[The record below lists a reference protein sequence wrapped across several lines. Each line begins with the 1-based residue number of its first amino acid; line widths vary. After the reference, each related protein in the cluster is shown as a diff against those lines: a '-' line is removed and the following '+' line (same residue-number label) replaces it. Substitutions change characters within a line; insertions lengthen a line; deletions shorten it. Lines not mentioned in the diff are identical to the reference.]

1 MLPWRVVGLAVL
13 AGSLANAQTAVPT
26 QLGAIPLR
34 QDGPALCQPVQTG
47 EPFTVAGPRGVIVG
61 QQQGEFEAWI
71 LPVKL
76 LSHFTVEA
84 EVEGYPVPLDLNSMA
99 REIEVRPDHTTITYS
114 HIAVTVRQTMFAS
127 EATADGTGAVVLFR
141 VDAVR
146 PVNLTFRFTPEMRP
160 MWPERGK
167 GTPSAE
173 WVPESASGY
182 YVLHTDYPDFAG
194 AVALPGA
201 TAGVM
206 APYQERP
213 QVHPLEFHL
222 HVDPK
227 TDAGRIF
234 PLLMAV
240 GQTAATASNAALAA
254 KLQTLEARLPEIYAT
269 HAESY
274 RAQEKALTSI
284 ETPDAGLNADFGWA
298 ETSIGQL
305 RARAE
310 DGEMGLVAGYYA
322 SGDSARPGFGWYFGR
337 DTLYTVYAIDSYG
350 DFALSKQAL
359 TFLMQR
365 QRADGKVMHEYSQ
378 TAADLDWAA
387 FPYEYAAADA
397 TPLFLTAMLDY
408 VRASGDLE
416 FLRAHKQAVTKAWTF
431 ETTHDADGD
440 GIYDNAQGTG
450 WVESW
455 PDGMPKQE
463 IYLALLDEQASAA
476 MAELGGLLGET
487 ALAKKAAGRA
497 ATLGATIEREYYR
510 ADSGLYAFS
519 KNGAAMD
526 TASTV
531 FPAIAWWNAQPGE
544 GTALQHTAAS
554 LKAWASHDFDTDW
567 GARDVAESAA
577 IYDPTSYHQ
586 GSVWPLFTGWSA
598 MAEYR
603 GGHPLAGYQATMQNA
618 DLTTAQD
625 IGAVTELL
633 SGAYYEPFGRS
644 TSHQLWSSAMVVTP
658 LLRGLFGIDADALH
672 HVVTVTPRLPA
683 DWDRAAVRRLHVGGS
698 VVDVDYQREGGA
710 MVVSLKL
717 LSGPTVKLSGA
728 GGDGTMLRL
737 PLPLVEVSM
746 AHGLP
751 PRGSRTA
758 QMKVVDETRD
768 SHSLRLELEGTAGSQ
783 ATLTFRRN
791 EAVTVHAEGA
801 ELTGDALRVRFDGG
815 SGYQT
820 TVVTLR
826 W

>member
-1 MLPWRVVGLAVL
+1 LAVL

-26 QLGAIPLR
+26 PLSAIHMR
-34 QDGPALCQPVQTG
+34 QDGPALRQPVQTG
-47 EPFTVAGPRGVIVG
+47 EPFTVAGPRGVLVG

-76 LSHFTVEA
+76 LSHFTVDA
-84 EVEGYPVPLDLNSMA
+84 EVEGYPVPLDLNAMA

-114 HIAVTVRQTMFAS
+114 HIAVTVRQTMFAP
-127 EATADGTGAVVLFR
+127 EATADGTGAVVLFQ

-182 YVLHTDYPDFAG
+182 YVLHSDYPDFAG

-201 TAGVM
+201 TSGVM

-222 HVDPK
+222 HVDPQ

-254 KLQTLEARLPEIYAT
+254 KLQTLDTKLPEIYVA

-350 DFALSKQAL
+350 DFALSRQAL
-359 TFLMQR
+359 TFLTQR

-416 FLRAHKQAVTKAWTF
+416 FLRAHKEALTKAWTF

-440 GIYDNAQGTG
+440 
-450 WVESW
+450 VESW
-455 PDGMPKQE
+455 PGGMPKQE

-476 MAELGGLLGET
+476 MAELSTLLGEP
-487 ALAKKAAGRA
+487 ALAKAAADRA
-497 ATLGATIEREYYR
+497 ATLRGTIEREYYR

-544 GTALQHTAAS
+544 RTALQHPAAS

-603 GGHPLAGYQATMQNA
+603 GGHPLAGYQATLQNA
-618 DLTTAQD
+618 DLTSAQD

-658 LLRGLFGIDADALH
+658 LLRGLFGMEVDALH
-672 HVVTVTPRLPA
+672 HAVSVTPRLPA
-683 DWDRAAVRRLHVGGS
+683 DWDRAAVRKLHVGGS
-698 VVDVDYQREGGA
+698 VVDVSYQR
-710 MVVSLKL
+710 
-717 LSGPTVKLSGA
+717 T
-728 GGDGTMLRL
+728 TLRL
-737 PLPLVEVSM
+737 PLPAVEVSM

-768 SHSLRLELEGTAGSQ
+768 SHSLRLELEGMTGSQ
-783 ATLTFRRN
+783 ATFTVRRN
-791 EAVTVHAEGA
+791 AAVTVHVEGA